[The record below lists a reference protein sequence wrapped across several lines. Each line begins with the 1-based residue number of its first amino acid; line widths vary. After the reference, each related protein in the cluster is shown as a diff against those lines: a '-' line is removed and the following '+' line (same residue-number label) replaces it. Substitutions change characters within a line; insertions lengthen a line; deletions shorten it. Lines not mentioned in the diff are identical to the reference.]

1 MRQPNQLHRDSAGA
15 SSTTP
20 HAREGDP
27 TRPDT
32 SKQHRPGAAPPR
44 PGGISRDP
52 ARRRRALEEHARNVG
67 PTTTPTSPPAPAS
80 ATETPPRPRSRTSNG
95 PGRLLGVL
103 ASWTRRY
110 FAHWRHAST
119 DERGEAIVMVPPRD
133 RRSAD
138 RD

>member
-15 SSTTP
+15 SSTTL

-52 ARRRRALEEHARNVG
+52 ARRRRVLEEHARNARSQ
-67 PTTTPTSPPAPAS
+67 TAPTSQPDPAS
-80 ATETPPRPRSRTSNG
+80 ATEATPRPRSRTSNG
-95 PGRLLGVL
+95 LARLLGVL
-103 ASWTRRY
+103 ASWTKRY

-119 DERGEAIVMVPPRD
+119 DERGEAIVIVPSPD
-133 RRSAD
+133 SRRAD